1 MCGIAGIFSLNQNE
15 IRDGSIERMAAAI
28 RHRGPDEEG
37 FLKKPLAHFAIERLK
52 VIDLKTGQQPIFNET
67 KTVGVVFNGEI
78 YNYKELR
85 QNLEARGHHFSTQ
98 TDTETIVHLYEEYR
112 EDCVHHLNGMFAFA
126 LWDEKNET
134 VLLARDPSGIKPLFY
149 GTFNG
154 QFLFA
159 SEIKALL
166 AIPGFP
172 RVIRPEAL
180 THYLSYY
187 YVTSPMTIYQDIHRL
202 PAGSRII
209 GSKGN
214 IRVERYWDLTFKP
227 DASRSLGEWKERF
240 VQTLDQS
247 VQRHLQSDVPLGI
260 FLSGGLDSASLVAM
274 ASRHQ
279 SPLNTYTIG
288 YAEKSYS
295 ELKEAR
301 AVAVRYGTRHQEII
315 LTPQEF
321 SETLPAVVS
330 QLDEP
335 QGDWSAVPNFVLS
348 KAVKKTA
355 TVVLSGAGGDELLGG
370 YPTFLA
376 AKIAHGYRRLP
387 SWFRAGV
394 ISPMVD
400 CIPVGKDRMSLHF
413 MAKSFLR
420 GAAAPPERAH
430 QRFKEVFNSEER
442 RLLVTPSAR
451 AVLDSVD
458 PFEAFSQYAPQYES
472 MSEMDRLFYLDF
484 KVFMADCTLPVVD
497 LTSSAHAVE
506 CRVPFLDKTMLDL
519 ASQMP
524 SWYKVRRWTTKYLFR
539 EAMRSFL
546 PPEVVAMKKKG
557 FLIPGAPWMAGP
569 LKPMI
574 LEVMSEAEGRLGHL
588 FNFPYIQGLIR
599 DHFEGRADHTRRIS
613 CFISLAMWD
622 AQFKPSWPE
631 SLLRNTIGVS

>member
-1 MCGIAGIFSLNQNE
+1 MCGIAGIYALNQQPIIE
-15 IRDGSIERMAAAI
+15 GSIQKMATAI

-37 FLKKPLAHFAIERLK
+37 FLKKPLVHLAIERLK
-52 VIDLKTGQQPIFNET
+52 VIDLTTGQQPIYNET
-67 KTVGVVFNGEI
+67 KTVALVFNGEI

-85 QNLEARGHHFSTQ
+85 QDLVARGHTFSSQ
-98 TDTETIVHLYEEYR
+98 TDTETIVHLYEEYQ

-126 LWDEKNET
+126 LWDEKNEKL
-134 VLLARDPSGIKPLFY
+134 LLARDPSGIKPLFY

-154 QFLFA
+154 QLFFA
-159 SEIKALL
+159 SEMKALL

-172 RVIRPEAL
+172 RDVRPQAL
-180 THYLSYY
+180 AHYLSYY
-187 YVTSPMTIYQDIHRL
+187 YVTSPMTIYQDIQRL
-202 PAGSRII
+202 PAGCRII
-209 GSKGN
+209 ISQGQ
-214 IRVERYWDLTFKP
+214 IRLDRYWDLTFKP
-227 DASRSLGEWKERF
+227 DISRSLADWKELF
-240 VQTLDQS
+240 LQTLDHS
-247 VQRHLQSDVPLGI
+247 VKLNLQSDVPLGV

-279 SPLNTYTIG
+279 SSLNTYTIG
-288 YAEKSYS
+288 YAEHSYS

-301 AVAVRYGTRHQEII
+301 AVATRFGTHHQEIV
-315 LTPQEF
+315 LNPGEF
-321 SETLPAVVS
+321 ADMLPSVLA
-330 QLDEP
+330 QMDEP
-335 QGDWSAVPNFVLS
+335 QGDWSSVPNYVLS
-348 KAVKKTA
+348 RAVKKTA

-376 AKIAHGYRRLP
+376 AKIARQYRALP
-387 SWFRAGV
+387 KWFRAGV
-394 ISPMVD
+394 ISPAIN
-400 CIPVGKDRMSLHF
+400 CLPVSSERMSLHF

-420 GAAAPPERAH
+420 GAEAPLERAH

-442 RLLVTPSAR
+442 RLLLGPFGR
-451 AVLDSVD
+451 GILDAFD
-458 PFEAFSQYAPQYES
+458 PFEAFSQYASQYAG
-472 MSEMDRLFYLDF
+472 MSDLDRLFYLDF

-506 CRVPFLDKTMLDL
+506 CRVPFLDKGMIDL
-519 ASQMP
+519 ASQVP

-569 LKPMI
+569 LKSMI
-574 LEVMSEAEGRLGHL
+574 LDVMAQAEGRLGHL

-613 CFISLAMWD
+613 CFVSLAMWD

-631 SLLRNTIGVS
+631 CLLNKPSGGL